1 MTLCEESCDLVDY
14 NFETE
19 KAKCSCEV
27 KTSVPLVEEIKIDGK
42 KLFKKFIDIN
52 NIANIKLMKCY
63 KTVFKGKHLKHNIGF
78 FIYVSI
84 FFIYFISLILFSSKY
99 FFSIKKDIDQILKAK
114 SSRIGRKSVG
124 NFENLPTSA
133 LKKEKRNTIKLNIN
147 NNKKRRKSKIKNNFP
162 PKKNA
167 RRISN
172 IIKENKR
179 LSLQKSQITSFSQS
193 KITLNKRKSIKLIRI
208 FEYNDNELNSLE
220 YEKAIIEDKRSCL
233 QYYISLILEANSLL
247 FSFYCRNKD
256 LNSQIIKIFLF
267 FFFFSI
273 DFVINAL
280 FFSDDTMH
288 KIYEDEGKFNFLY
301 QIPQIIYST
310 LIGYIINSLIK
321 FLSLSENN
329 ILEFKR
335 AKFKSGLITHAKKL
349 LKILKIKFTFF
360 FIITFLLLLFC
371 LYYITCFCGIYVNTQ
386 YHLIKDSL
394 ISFALSLL
402 YPFVTCLIPCIFRF
416 IALKAKKKD
425 KDYLYKFSKFIQDI

>member
-1 MTLCEESCDLVDY
+1 M
-14 NFETE
+14 
-19 KAKCSCEV
+19 
-27 KTSVPLVEEIKIDGK
+27 
-42 KLFKKFIDIN
+42 
-52 NIANIKLMKCY
+52 
-63 KTVFKGKHLKHNIGF
+63 
-78 FIYVSI
+78 
-84 FFIYFISLILFSSKY
+84 
-99 FFSIKKDIDQILKAK
+99 
-114 SSRIGRKSVG
+114 
-124 NFENLPTSA
+124 
-133 LKKEKRNTIKLNIN
+133 
-147 NNKKRRKSKIKNNFP
+147 
-162 PKKNA
+162 
-167 RRISN
+167 
-172 IIKENKR
+172 
-179 LSLQKSQITSFSQS
+179 
-193 KITLNKRKSIKLIRI
+193 
-208 FEYNDNELNSLE
+208 NSLE

-280 FFSDDTMH
+280 FFNDDTMH

-301 QIPQIIYST
+301 QIPQIVYST

-416 IALKAKKKD
+416 IALNAKKKD
-425 KDYLYKFSKFIQDI
+425 KAYLYKFSKFIQDI